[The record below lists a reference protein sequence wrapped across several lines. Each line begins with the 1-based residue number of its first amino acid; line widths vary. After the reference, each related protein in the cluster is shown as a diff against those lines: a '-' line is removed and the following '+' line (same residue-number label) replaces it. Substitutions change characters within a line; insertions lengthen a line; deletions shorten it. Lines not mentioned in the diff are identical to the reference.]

1 MTTDVDIGKL
11 QTTNLALE
19 LAFSRLTISL
29 LQPQTDTYTDKHT
42 HIQCC
47 YDHQNFTATAVVGYH
62 QTNTTIAA
70 FCSVLSG
77 LSGRYFL
84 KKSQNCPSRL
94 QSRES
99 SKCHVI
105 WSRVNVAGARERTTV
120 SRSCRH
126 RPPSP
131 VRRPLPHSQTTIHCR
146 DSRDSLG
153 TVLSE
158 TVTTVSLSAPPT
170 VPCSEQLAHSR
181 TAGTIWKQRHP
192 PVSD

>member
-1 MTTDVDIGKL
+1 MLLRPSKFHRHRGGWLPSNQHHHRGVL
-11 QTTNLALE
+11 QCSQRSFWAL
-19 LAFSRLTISL
+19 F
-29 LQPQTDTYTDKHT
+29 P
-42 HIQCC
+42 
-47 YDHQNFTATAVVGYH
+47 
-62 QTNTTIAA
+62 
-70 FCSVLSG
+70 
-77 LSGRYFL
+77 

-131 VRRPLPHSQTTIHCR
+131 VRRPLPHSQTTIHCW

-181 TAGTIWKQRHP
+181 TDGMIWIWKPRHP
-192 PVSD
+192 PVSN